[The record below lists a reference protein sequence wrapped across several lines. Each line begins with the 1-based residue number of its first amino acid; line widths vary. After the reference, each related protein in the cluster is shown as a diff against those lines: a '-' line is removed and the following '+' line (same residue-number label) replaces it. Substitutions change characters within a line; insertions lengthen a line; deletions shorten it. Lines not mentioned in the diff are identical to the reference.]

1 MIEITPEEQVELD
14 KALYDALDPLASAI
28 RSRLSGLP
36 EDRKWEAEP
45 VEVALS
51 VLAAW
56 KVVDTEVKR
65 LTATAA
71 GTAGAYG
78 ASYERL
84 GSVWGIT
91 RQGARKKW
99 PDAVG
104 RPVAESRTVQLCGG
118 TAEVA
123 REPGVG
129 GWRWAGVGADGTRGA
144 AEAEVRYAT
153 PEEAAAHAGAFLK
166 GHARVDEGP
175 ARVDGAAMRREAD
188 DFFGTED
195 RVGDEDPWGRGAR
208 G

>member
-1 MIEITPEEQVELD
+1 MTAFGITPEEQVELD
-14 KALYDALDPLASAI
+14 KALHDALDPLASAI

-36 EDRKWEAEP
+36 EDRKGEAEP

-71 GTAGAYG
+71 GTAGTYG
-78 ASYERL
+78 ASYEQL

-99 PDAVG
+99 PEAVS
-104 RPVAESRTVQLCGG
+104 RPVSANRTVELCGG
-118 TAEVA
+118 TAEVT
-123 REPGVG
+123 REPGSG
-129 GWRWAGVGADGTRGA
+129 GWRWTGVGADGTRGA
-144 AEAEVRYAT
+144 AEADVRYAT

-166 GHARVDEGP
+166 GHARVD
-175 ARVDGAAMRREAD
+175 GAAMRREAD
-188 DFFGTED
+188 DLFGTED
-195 RVGDEDPWGRGAR
+195 RVGDEDAWGRG
-208 G
+208 GD

>member
-1 MIEITPEEQVELD
+1 MTAFGITPEEQVELD

-65 LTATAA
+65 LTAIAA
-71 GTAGAYG
+71 GTAGTYG
-78 ASYERL
+78 ASYEQL

-99 PDAVG
+99 PEAVS
-104 RPVAESRTVQLCGG
+104 RPAAPESSANRTVELCGG
-118 TAEVA
+118 TAELT
-123 REPGVG
+123 REPASG
-129 GWRWAGVGADGTRGA
+129 GWRWTGVGADGARGA
-144 AEAEVRYAT
+144 ADAEVRYAT

-166 GHARVDEGP
+166 GHS
-175 ARVDGAAMRREAD
+175 RVDGGAMRREAD

-195 RVGDEDPWGRGAR
+195 RVGGGDPWAR
-208 G
+208 GGD

>member
-1 MIEITPEEQVELD
+1 MTAFGITAEEQVELD

-36 EDRKWEAEP
+36 EDRKWEGEP

-71 GTAGAYG
+71 GTAGTYG
-78 ASYERL
+78 ASYEQL

-99 PDAVG
+99 PEAVS
-104 RPVAESRTVQLCGG
+104 RPGASANRTVELCGG
-118 TAEVA
+118 TAELT
-123 REPGVG
+123 REPDSG
-129 GWRWAGVGADGTRGA
+129 GWRWTGVGADGTRGA
-144 AEAEVRYAT
+144 AEADVRYAT

-166 GHARVDEGP
+166 GRL
-175 ARVDGAAMRREAD
+175 RVDGAAMRREAD

-195 RVGDEDPWGRGAR
+195 RVGGEGPWGREGD
-208 G
+208 

>member
-1 MIEITPEEQVELD
+1 MELD

-36 EDRKWEAEP
+36 EERKWEAEP

-78 ASYERL
+78 ASYEQL
-84 GSVWGIT
+84 GAVWGIT

-99 PDAVG
+99 PEAVS
-104 RPVAESRTVQLCGG
+104 RPVAAGAPANRTVELCGG
-118 TAEVA
+118 TAEVT
-123 REPGVG
+123 REPGSG
-129 GWRWAGVGADGTRGA
+129 GWRWTGVGADGARGA
-144 AEAEVRYAT
+144 AEADVRYAT

-166 GHARVDEGP
+166 GHSRA
-175 ARVDGAAMRREAD
+175 DGAPMRREAD
-188 DFFGTED
+188 DFLGAADRAGGED
-195 RVGDEDPWGRGAR
+195 ARGRGSGR
-208 G
+208 

>member
-1 MIEITPEEQVELD
+1 MTAFGITPEEQGELD
-14 KALYDALDPLASAI
+14 KALYAALDPLASAI
-28 RSRLSGLP
+28 RSRLSALP

-78 ASYERL
+78 ASYEQM

-99 PDAVG
+99 PEAVS
-104 RPVAESRTVQLCGG
+104 RPAAPGLSANRSVELCGG
-118 TAEVA
+118 TAELT
-123 REPGVG
+123 REPTSG
-129 GWRWAGVGADGTRGA
+129 GWRWTGVGADGARGA
-144 AEAEVRYAT
+144 AEADVRYAT
-153 PEEAAAHAGAFLK
+153 AEEAAAHAGAFLK
-166 GHARVDEGP
+166 EHS
-175 ARVDGAAMRREAD
+175 RVDGAAVRREAD
-188 DFFGTED
+188 AFFGTED
-195 RVGDEDPWGRGAR
+195 RVGDEDPWGRG
-208 G
+208 GD